1 MAQHVYCTVNNC
13 HYWDTDN
20 VCLAKEILVTVDR
33 IGATYPESLDANNM
47 MEVSAEIGVT
57 PADTCMSTCCK
68 TFYDKSKGGSGT
80 VPKMSRSE
88 YEQYKKMKA

>member
-1 MAQHVYCTVNNC
+1 
-13 HYWDTDN
+13 
-20 VCLAKEILVTVDR
+20 
-33 IGATYPESLDANNM
+33 
-47 MEVSAEIGVT
+47 
-57 PADTCMSTCCK
+57 MSTCCK